1 MASESFG
8 DSTELERFV
17 TKGGFPARTQEEGG
31 GVSVFGEGA
40 DGPASYIFKC
50 GAANGVAGPG
60 TPGNSVG
67 VFGRFHNVNE
77 GVEGLAKR
85 VIFWDIIKQLHPI
98 RNYESWEMCQNIPEV
113 GKREPSWVR

>member
-1 MASESFG
+1 
-8 DSTELERFV
+8 
-17 TKGGFPARTQEEGG
+17 
-31 GVSVFGEGA
+31 
-40 DGPASYIFKC
+40 
-50 GAANGVAGPG
+50 
-60 TPGNSVG
+60 
-67 VFGRFHNVNE
+67 VNE